1 MFLGGLIARRYF
13 SFFTIV
19 FLTLSRRNFRQF
31 DILERAV
38 KSKTTNSEEKIFN
51 RTFIFFVML
60 KCKRSLQT
68 RFIARLNA
76 LSTLELIN
84 IQDYVLPC
92 ADDVRNQSRERKKI
106 EKIYRQT

>member
-1 MFLGGLIARRYF
+1 MR
-13 SFFTIV
+13 
-19 FLTLSRRNFRQF
+19 
-31 DILERAV
+31 
-38 KSKTTNSEEKIFN
+38 
-51 RTFIFFVML
+51 

-106 EKIYRQT
+106 EKTYRQT